1 MYTVNQNEIAQW
13 VNLLEEKGAARLRA
27 LSQLGRIGV
36 QARGHRSLR
45 RGSLRTPAR
54 SFLTPASLA
63 QLLEALSDPS
73 TGVSTELDKVS
84 RHRPAPVVRRETAFV
99 LGELGG
105 EAASSA
111 LGQLAADPNADVRL
125 IAVDALAKI
134 GGSQAVQAISQATHD
149 DNELVRA
156 RAVHALGRL
165 ARGEQGPEVKPI
177 RETLSRIRE
186 KDASAY
192 VRDVAREALGALR
205 RARPVGG
212 LSEAEISEAEK
223 APTPVPEPL

>member
-1 MYTVNQNEIAQW
+1 MQNVGMYTVNQNEIAQW

-54 SFLTPASLA
+54 SFLTPANLA
-63 QLLEALSDPS
+63 QLLEALSD
-73 TGVSTELDKVS
+73 
-84 RHRPAPVVRRETAFV
+84 PAPVVRRETAFV

-105 EAASSA
+105 ETAISTLS
-111 LGQLAADPNADVRL
+111 QLAADPNADLRL

-134 GGSQAVQAISQATHD
+134 GGPQAVQALSQTTHD

-156 RAVHALGRL
+156 RAVHALGQL
-165 ARGEQGPEVKPI
+165 ARGEEGPEVEPI
-177 RETLSRIRE
+177 RETLTRIRE
-186 KDASAY
+186 GDASAY
-192 VRDVAREALGALR
+192 VRDAAREALAALE
-205 RARPVGG
+205 G
-212 LSEAEISEAEK
+212 EEIIEV
-223 APTPVPEPL
+223 PTPVPEPL

>member
-1 MYTVNQNEIAQW
+1 MQNVGMYTVNQGEIAQW

-54 SFLTPASLA
+54 SFLTPADLA
-63 QLLEALSDPS
+63 QLLEALSDP
-73 TGVSTELDKVS
+73 
-84 RHRPAPVVRRETAFV
+84 APIVRRETAFV

-105 EAASSA
+105 ETVIST
-111 LGQLAADPNADVRL
+111 LGQLAADSDADVRL

-134 GGSQAVQAISQATHD
+134 GGPQAVQALSQATHD
-149 DNELVRA
+149 DSELVRV

-165 ARGEQGPEVKPI
+165 ARGEGGPKVKAI
-177 RETLSRIRE
+177 RETLTRIRE
-186 KDASAY
+186 GDASAY
-192 VRDVAREALGALR
+192 VRDAAREALVALE
-205 RARPVGG
+205 G
-212 LSEAEISEAEK
+212 AEIIK
-223 APTPVPEPL
+223 IPTPLLEPL

>member
-1 MYTVNQNEIAQW
+1 MQNVGMYTVNQREIAQW

-54 SFLTPASLA
+54 SFLTPAHLA
-63 QLLEALSDPS
+63 QILEALSD
-73 TGVSTELDKVS
+73 
-84 RHRPAPVVRRETAFV
+84 PAPVVRREMAFV

-105 EAASSA
+105 ETAISA
-111 LGQLAADPNADVRL
+111 LSRLTADPNGDVRL

-134 GGSQAVQAISQATHD
+134 GGPQAVQALSQTTRD

-165 ARGEQGPEVKPI
+165 ARGEEGPEVEPI
-177 RETLSRIRE
+177 RETLTRIRQG
-186 KDASAY
+186 DASAY
-192 VRDVAREALGALR
+192 VRDAAREALVALE
-205 RARPVGG
+205 G
-212 LSEAEISEAEK
+212 EEIIEV
-223 APTPVPEPL
+223 PTPVPEPL